1 MPYFWGKQRLLI
13 GLVLVAVLG
22 AGFLAAGALAGQ
34 VPAGQQQGG
43 GPGRSTTGRTTTGR
57 TTTGRT
63 TTGRTTTTVPTTTS
77 QTTTTAPD
85 RGRGRGGR
93 TTTATTP
100 TTTANPNGVSIVLHN
115 QTWECDAPVNLD
127 SVTVVMDDQ
136 SLGASAAVKLGP
148 NCSGT
153 IGSINVTTS
162 LGDGIDVVGAAGLHV
177 NGGTISCA
185 GHIGGA
191 HQDGIQAWAGDG
203 VVFSGMQVDCVTAN
217 NSGFYVNGS
226 PSGRFPNP
234 NGILFVSGRI
244 EGTQSSTAFVNN
256 TTGSGVENSVLCRS
270 RYFTYRKR
278 PWAIDSGNSYPSSC

>member
-22 AGFLAAGALAGQ
+22 AGFLAAEAFAGQ

-43 GPGRSTTGRTTTGR
+43 GPGRSTTDRTTTGR

-77 QTTTTAPD
+77 RTTTTAPD
-85 RGRGRGGR
+85 RGRGRGGP

-115 QTWECDAPVNLD
+115 QTWDCEAPVNLT

-136 SLGASAAVKLGP
+136 SLGGAAAVKLGP

-162 LGDGIDVVGAAGLHV
+162 LGDGIDVVGAAGLHI
-177 NGGTISCA
+177 NGGNVTCSNHA
-185 GHIGGA
+185 PSA

-203 VVFSGMQVDCVTAN
+203 VVFTGVTVDCSSAN
-217 NSGFYVNGS
+217 NAGFYVNGIGRYPS
-226 PSGRFPNP
+226 PS
-234 NGILFVSGRI
+234 GILFVSGHI
-244 EGTQSSTAFVNN
+244 GPTQNSTAFVNN